1 MKIIKITSKGE
12 IDERAFSL
20 LGASSKRDDNTK
32 IGMFGSGLKY
42 SLAYLLRKNINFRVF
57 SGYREVKFSTE
68 QETFR
73 DRSFNRIFVNG
84 KETSMTTDM
93 GMDWGHWHVVR
104 EIYCNALD
112 EAESSICIEEFNSID
127 DVTPI
132 EDFTS
137 FYITVDEDFDA
148 IINNWDEYFSENRKD
163 IVYYDENFNKIFSGG
178 EKVLIYRKGIRC
190 HSNPQ
195 NKAMFHYDM
204 SWVKINESRIIADD
218 WDFRYKLVSFLKSLK
233 DETVIH
239 TILYNINQ
247 YWEKNLYWDNVT
259 VFEDAWKNVIGD
271 KYLIPYESAG
281 LWEEEIK
288 ELKGMHIIIPQAMIK
303 SLKITFGDKIKVIGD
318 NAVADS
324 RGDKKVIQNLD
335 KKQAYLLEETINFL
349 KDASF
354 NIKYPI
360 KVVKFNNPD
369 VLGQAEDDVI
379 YLSEKLF
386 NMGKRKI
393 AAVIIEE
400 NEHNSTGYGDET
412 RAFQTHFIDLY
423 LGSLEDKLGKY
434 L

>member
-1 MKIIKITSKGE
+1 MKIIKIKSKGE

-42 SLAYLLRKNINFRVF
+42 SLAYLLRKKINFRVF
-57 SGYREVKFSTE
+57 SGYREIKFTTE
-68 QETFR
+68 EENFR
-73 DRSFNRIFVNG
+73 ERSFNRIFVNG
-84 KETSMTTDM
+84 KETSLTTDM
-93 GMDWGHWHVVR
+93 GMDWTHWFIIR

-112 EAESSICIEEFNSID
+112 ESDGSISIEDFNSID
-127 DVTPI
+127 EVAPI

-137 FYITVDEDFDA
+137 FYIEVDEDFQNIVD
-148 IINNWDEYFSENRKD
+148 NWDDYFSENRKD
-163 IVYYDENFNKIFSGG
+163 IVYHDDNFNQIYSGG

-190 HSNPQ
+190 QSQ
-195 NKAMFHYDM
+195 DKTKAMFHYDM
-204 SWVKINESRIIADD
+204 SWININESRIIADD
-218 WDFRYKLVSFLKSLK
+218 WDFRYKLVTFLKNLQ
-233 DETVIH
+233 DEKVIH

-247 YWEKNLYWDNVT
+247 YWEKNLYWESAQI
-259 VFEDAWKNVIGD
+259 FSESWKKVIGN

-288 ELKGMHIIIPQAMIK
+288 DLKGMYIVIPQNMIR
-303 SLKITFGDKIKVIGD
+303 SLKLTFGSDIKVIGD
-318 NAVADS
+318 DCVSDS
-324 RGDKKVIQNLD
+324 KGDKKVIQNLD

-354 NIKYPI
+354 HIKYPI
-360 KVVKFNNPD
+360 KVVKFNSPD

-412 RAFQTHFIDLY
+412 RSFQTHFIDLY